1 MLAGC
6 GVGSST
12 ADTSLANGKQLF
24 VSRCGTCHVLSR
36 AGTKGVVGPNL
47 DQAFQQALKDGLGRS
62 TIRGLVREQID
73 HPIPGSGMPADVVKG
88 QNARDVAAYVASV
101 AAKPGK
107 DAGLLAT
114 LGQQTAKG
122 TAKAKNGTLEIDAA
136 QAGLAYAF
144 KSATAPAGK
153 LTIKSKN
160 PQPVGHDIAI
170 EGNGVNAKGEV
181 VQNGGVL
188 AVQRRPQARQATRS
202 SAPSPAT
209 VRAAWWGPSPSSSAG
224 GGALAR
230 LPLRAGALL
239 ALARLG
245 PGVVHRR
252 APEEEAQRRPASAR
266 CRRSS
271 SARRRSAGRRGARG
285 RGGAAGRRRR
295 RRRRACA

>member
-1 MLAGC
+1 MRAVRNWVGALGALAVTGIAVAALAGC

-12 ADTSLANGKQLF
+12 ADTSYANGKQLF

-88 QNARDVAAYVASV
+88 QDARDVAAYVASV

-153 LTIKSKN
+153 VTIKSKN
-160 PQPVGHDIAI
+160 PQPVGHDIAL
-170 EGNGVNAKGEV
+170 EGNGVNDKGQV
-181 VQNGGVL
+181 VQNGGVSQFTADL
-188 AVQRRPQARQATRS
+188 KPGKYTFYCSVPGHRQGGMVGTL
-202 SAPSPAT
+202 T
-209 VRAAWWGPSPSSSAG
+209 VK
-224 GGALAR
+224 
-230 LPLRAGALL
+230 
-239 ALARLG
+239 
-245 PGVVHRR
+245 
-252 APEEEAQRRPASAR
+252 
-266 CRRSS
+266 
-271 SARRRSAGRRGARG
+271 
-285 RGGAAGRRRR
+285 
-295 RRRRACA
+295 